1 MSSENGIGSSIG
13 RGQSA
18 EQGRNKKPR
27 LTRGPLP
34 LFIMALLT
42 SAVILVLIA
51 LAIGRSGLGMPIA
64 PGVEGAAG
72 MNLQLWSLVIASVV
86 AVAGSIT
93 AVFIAHSAYRAQQ
106 DALKLQHLEA
116 LHSHPDYKRAL
127 GIERSALKM
136 SAVLQLLV
144 MGLRD
149 SQSYAQLTARAN
161 AVPMINKWSSF
172 SSSLHD
178 VIVESD
184 LYTYLLSTQA
194 RNAEIVPWSVSSLLS
209 TATDLGA
216 IVAGAGVPSAPNE
229 TNQGDAAG
237 LAQLQMKA
245 DRRLFSRNALALIAA
260 SILLDRVSRLPDAMG
275 IFNVL
280 AKDDSGTLLSAASR
294 PGVCRSESSW
304 AAHGSLELI
313 TGQLIDEMLARASKK
328 TGIPVVPVE
337 DVAKHLAR
345 TLRTHFDEDDTEPAR
360 ERRGRPYVLVDYD
373 VPFAR
378 EALVVA
384 CERALA
390 VDPRKFAEGRDVPGV
405 AAEVVHIERIVDFAK
420 YCDLGDDLSARGLQT
435 LGDLLP
441 PNGSALD
448 TYVRAELDRLL
459 TKIAAV
465 PRDSFFVLHL
475 LSVKDQAA
483 MAYLAGQLGKA
494 MLVWHGWPFLPN
506 ENVAFKTLIDDRQF
520 TRAAFDSDHISVDVP
535 LVFLGTLSDTI
546 EPIADPNSNAEK
558 LRTRCSYMIVSD
570 LI

>member
-1 MSSENGIGSSIG
+1 M
-13 RGQSA
+13 A
-18 EQGRNKKPR
+18 R

-34 LFIMALLT
+34 LFIIALLT

-127 GIERSALKM
+127 GIERAALKM

-184 LYTYLLSTQA
+184 LYTYLLSAQT
-194 RNAEIVPWSVSSLLS
+194 RNADIVPWSVSSLLS

-216 IVAGAGVPSAPNE
+216 IVAVAGGTSAQNGSE
-229 TNQGDAAG
+229 QGDAPE
-237 LAQLQMKA
+237 LAQLQREA

-280 AKDDSGTLLSAASR
+280 TKDDTVTLLSGGASS
-294 PGVCRSESSW
+294 GVSRSESSW
-304 AAHGSLELI
+304 AAPGSLKLI
-313 TGQLIDEMLARASKK
+313 TGQLIDEMLARASK
-328 TGIPVVPVE
+328 TNIPVVPVE
-337 DVAKHLAR
+337 RVAQTVAR
-345 TLRTHFDEDDTEPAR
+345 TLRTHFDEYDPEPAR

-384 CERALA
+384 CDRALA

-441 PNGSALD
+441 PDGSALD
-448 TYVRAELDRLL
+448 TYVRAKLDRLL

-465 PRDSFFVLHL
+465 PSDSLFVLHL

-494 MLVWHGWPFLPN
+494 VLVWHGWPFLPN

-520 TRAAFDSDHISVDVP
+520 TRAAFDSDRISVDVP

-546 EPIADPNSNAEK
+546 EPISDPNSNAQK

>member
-1 MSSENGIGSSIG
+1 MSSKDYIGSSIG
-13 RGQSA
+13 RGQSPV
-18 EQGRNKKPR
+18 QGRKKMAR

-34 LFIMALLT
+34 LFIIALLT

-127 GIERSALKM
+127 GIERAALKM

-184 LYTYLLSTQA
+184 LYTYLLSAQT
-194 RNAEIVPWSVSSLLS
+194 RNADIVPWSVSSLLS

-216 IVAGAGVPSAPNE
+216 IVAVAGGTSAQNGSE
-229 TNQGDAAG
+229 QGDAPE
-237 LAQLQMKA
+237 LAQLQREA

-280 AKDDSGTLLSAASR
+280 TKDDMGTLLSGGASS
-294 PGVCRSESSW
+294 GVSRSESSW
-304 AAHGSLELI
+304 AAPGSLKLI
-313 TGQLIDEMLARASKK
+313 TGQLIDEMLARASK
-328 TGIPVVPVE
+328 TNIPVVPVE
-337 DVAKHLAR
+337 RVAQTVAR
-345 TLRTHFDEDDTEPAR
+345 TLRTHFDEYDPEPAR

-384 CERALA
+384 CDRALA

-441 PNGSALD
+441 PDGSALD
-448 TYVRAELDRLL
+448 TYVRAKLDRLL

-465 PRDSFFVLHL
+465 ARDSLFVLHL

-494 MLVWHGWPFLPN
+494 VLVWHGWPFLPN

-520 TRAAFDSDHISVDVP
+520 TRAAFDSDRISVDVP

-546 EPIADPNSNAEK
+546 EPISDPNSNAQK

>member
-1 MSSENGIGSSIG
+1 VSSKDYIGSSIG
-13 RGQSA
+13 RGQSPA
-18 EQGRNKKPR
+18 QGRKKMAR

-34 LFIMALLT
+34 LFIIALLT

-127 GIERSALKM
+127 GIERAALKM

-184 LYTYLLSTQA
+184 LYIYLLSAQT
-194 RNAEIVPWSVSSLLS
+194 RNADIVPWSVSSLLT

-216 IVAGAGVPSAPNE
+216 IVAVAGGASAQNGSE
-229 TNQGDAAG
+229 QGDAPE
-237 LAQLQMKA
+237 LAQLQMEA
-245 DRRLFSRNALALIAA
+245 DRRIFSRNALALIAA

-280 AKDDSGTLLSAASR
+280 TKDDTGTLLSAGASS
-294 PGVCRSESSW
+294 GVCRSESHW
-304 AAHGSLELI
+304 TAPGSLKLI
-313 TGQLIDEMLARASKK
+313 TGS
-328 TGIPVVPVE
+328 
-337 DVAKHLAR
+337 
-345 TLRTHFDEDDTEPAR
+345 
-360 ERRGRPYVLVDYD
+360 
-373 VPFAR
+373 
-378 EALVVA
+378 
-384 CERALA
+384 
-390 VDPRKFAEGRDVPGV
+390 
-405 AAEVVHIERIVDFAK
+405 
-420 YCDLGDDLSARGLQT
+420 
-435 LGDLLP
+435 
-441 PNGSALD
+441 
-448 TYVRAELDRLL
+448 
-459 TKIAAV
+459 
-465 PRDSFFVLHL
+465 
-475 LSVKDQAA
+475 
-483 MAYLAGQLGKA
+483 
-494 MLVWHGWPFLPN
+494 
-506 ENVAFKTLIDDRQF
+506 
-520 TRAAFDSDHISVDVP
+520 
-535 LVFLGTLSDTI
+535 
-546 EPIADPNSNAEK
+546 
-558 LRTRCSYMIVSD
+558 
-570 LI
+570 